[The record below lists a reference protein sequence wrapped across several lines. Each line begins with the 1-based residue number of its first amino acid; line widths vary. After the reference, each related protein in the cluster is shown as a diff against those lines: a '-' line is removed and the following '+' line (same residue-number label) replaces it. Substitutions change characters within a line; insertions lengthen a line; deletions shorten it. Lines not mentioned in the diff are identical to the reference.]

1 MKPIIAILI
10 IIGALFL
17 GWKLL
22 DYWDQTT
29 QEREAKRQAASVQV
43 EPRSLEGVPYQLEGP
58 LEEAYKKGAPGLRDW
73 LEKARRSPQIKD
85 PRLAWIELDYVLK
98 ISASNP
104 VEAKRIFNGVK
115 ERIPPGSP
123 VYSRIKALEKNYE

>member
-1 MKPIIAILI
+1 MKPVIAILI
-10 IIGALFL
+10 VVGALFL

-43 EPRSLEGVPYQLEGP
+43 DPRTLAGVPYQLEGP
-58 LEEAYKKGAPGLRDW
+58 LEEAYKKGAPGLKDW

-98 ISASNP
+98 VSASNP
-104 VEAKRIFNGVK
+104 AEAKRVFADVK
-115 ERIPPGSP
+115 QRVPPESP
-123 VYSRIKALEKNYE
+123 VYRRIQALEKNYE